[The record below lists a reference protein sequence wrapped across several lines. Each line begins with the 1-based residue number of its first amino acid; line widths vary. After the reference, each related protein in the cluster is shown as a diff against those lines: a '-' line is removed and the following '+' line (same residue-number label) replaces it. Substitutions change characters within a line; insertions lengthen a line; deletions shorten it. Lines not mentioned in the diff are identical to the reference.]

1 MKKILVATSMLI
13 TLPIYAL
20 CPLDPSGNGSCT
32 ENVIPQVS
40 PIYENNSGINMQSMD
55 MQPLNS
61 QNLLD
66 SMRSPN
72 NRLND
77 NLSCPFGICAQGIQ
91 SPYGNLP

>member
-1 MKKILVATSMLI
+1 MKKILIVLSMLI

-20 CPLDPSGNGSCT
+20 CPLDSAGNGSCT
-32 ENVIPQVS
+32 ENIIPQTS
-40 PIYENNSGINMQSMD
+40 PIYSNDAGTNMQSKEL
-55 MQPLNS
+55 QPLNN
-61 QNLLD
+61 QNALD
-66 SMRSPN
+66 PMRSYN